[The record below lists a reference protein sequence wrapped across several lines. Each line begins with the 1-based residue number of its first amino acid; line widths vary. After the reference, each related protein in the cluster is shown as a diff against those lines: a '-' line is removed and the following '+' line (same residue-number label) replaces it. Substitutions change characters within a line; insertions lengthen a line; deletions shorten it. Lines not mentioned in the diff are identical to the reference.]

1 MDSLQESLVLKQRSE
16 YLFPIYAGLIVGPV
30 AGLTL
35 IAGNVGVILGL
46 FPAHVTWTVYTV
58 AKYIF
63 NSISH
68 ILLQNLF
75 LNENTSINK
84 WSFCVFFFS
93 KFQDK
98 PI

>member
-1 MDSLQESLVLKQRSE
+1 MDSL
-16 YLFPIYAGLIVGPV
+16 IHAGLIVGPI

-63 NSISH
+63 K
-68 ILLQNLF
+68 LY
-75 LNENTSINK
+75 
-84 WSFCVFFFS
+84 FS
-93 KFQDK
+93 YSPAKFVSQ
-98 PI
+98 

>member
-46 FPAHVTWTVYTV
+46 FPAHVTWTVYAV
-58 AKYIF
+58 AKYKF
-63 NSISH
+63 KLYFSYSPAKFVSQLEYVH
-68 ILLQNLF
+68 KQMV
-75 LNENTSINK
+75 
-84 WSFCVFFFS
+84 FCAFF
-93 KFQDK
+93 
-98 PI
+98 